1 MDSKQQYPMESIYPP
16 FLEKNCK
23 QVLRRDQQQMHL
35 QENPGCKTI
44 KHNTRKTY
52 LTFNKTRSRSDVR

>member
-35 QENPGCKTI
+35 KENPGCKNYQT
-44 KHNTRKTY
+44 
-52 LTFNKTRSRSDVR
+52 